1 MSRVISLFL
10 TVLFLLSAL
19 AGCNEM
25 PAVNGNVKPGQHF
38 SQYDTLTDLYGTPWR
53 EVLEKLDIDQQELDL
68 EGLNCVG
75 IPRQENYADITLNT
89 ALRFGGDENRLLGVE
104 YTATYKYPEEE
115 GELLRDL
122 VMINR
127 ELISDFG
134 NASDT
139 SFVFNWAE
147 KMLGE
152 KWNRKIPYWQDVQV
166 LKRLVDEGYEGRI
179 LYWNLTPVASA
190 AVKKVHSNHG
200 LSVNISILETEGLAV
215 ITINY

>member
-1 MSRVISLFL
+1 MKRKISYFFA
-10 TVLFLLSAL
+10 VLIMLSAL
-19 AGCNEM
+19 SGCNEM
-25 PAVNGNVKPGQHF
+25 PAVNGNIKPGQHF
-38 SQYDTLTDLYGTPWR
+38 SQYNTLTDLYGTPWR
-53 EVLEKLDIDQQELDL
+53 EVLEKLDIDQQELEL
-68 EGLNCVG
+68 EGLNSVG
-75 IPRQENYADITLNT
+75 IPRQENYADITFNT
-89 ALRFGGDENRLLGVE
+89 ALRFGGDENRLRGVE

-115 GELLRDL
+115 EKFLRDL
-122 VMINR
+122 VVINR

-147 KMLGE
+147 KILGE

-166 LKRLVDEGYEGRI
+166 LKRLVDEGFEGSI

-200 LSVNISILETEGLAV
+200 LSVDISIQKTEGVAV